1 MMLTTHKTHILE
13 KKEKEKEKKKHVLI
27 PNTKLYF
34 FTFKNMLLETWYHTQ
49 FFH

>member
-13 KKEKEKEKKKHVLI
+13 KKKKKKKKKHILI

-34 FTFKNMLLETWYHTQ
+34 FTFKNMLLETCYHTQ
-49 FFH
+49 FLH